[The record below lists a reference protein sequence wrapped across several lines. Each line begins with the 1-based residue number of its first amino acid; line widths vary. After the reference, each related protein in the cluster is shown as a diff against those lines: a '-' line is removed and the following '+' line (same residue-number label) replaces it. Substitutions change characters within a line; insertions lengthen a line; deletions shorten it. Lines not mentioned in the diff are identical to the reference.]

1 MATVLIV
8 DQDPS
13 VRGVLTKALAR
24 FGHDALTA
32 SNAAEALQAL
42 GSSHIDLVICDWSM
56 AGPVDGL
63 ELLRS
68 LREEDR
74 DVPVIM
80 LTEFGTIE
88 HAVSAMRA
96 GATHYLAKPFQNEQL
111 QLTIDQAL
119 AVARL
124 RDENRALLRE
134 LQGRRSEHE
143 IIGEGRSIRQLLD
156 SVASA
161 ASSRATVLLQGESGT
176 GKELLAR
183 AIHAQSDRREGP
195 FIRLNCAALPESQIE
210 STLFGHEK
218 GLTGAPKR
226 SLGALERAN
235 GGTLLLDEIAE
246 LPADLQPKLLRVL
259 QEREFERI
267 GGPGAAVKCDVRII
281 ATTSRN
287 LEAEVNAGRFRQ
299 DLYYRLNVFP
309 ISIPPLR
316 DRREDIPVLAHRF
329 AARAA
334 AEAGKEVAGL
344 EPEALELLCAQD
356 WPGNVRQLQS
366 AVERAVILSTEP
378 MLRVHLFASLR
389 GAPTSAESTNGSAPQ
404 GASANGTGGAHVLE
418 LPSLDLMEVERRVI
432 EQALALTKG
441 NRTRAAHMLGINVR
455 TLRRKLNGGRDEGDD
470 EVRGRVA

>member
-1 MATVLIV
+1 MAIVLLI

-42 GSSHIDLVICDWSM
+42 GANHIDLVICDWSM
-56 AGPVDGL
+56 SAASAGQLDGL
-63 ELLRS
+63 ELLRQ

-134 LQGRRSEHE
+134 PQGRR
-143 IIGEGRSIRQLLD
+143 
-156 SVASA
+156 V
-161 ASSRATVLLQGESGT
+161 
-176 GKELLAR
+176 
-183 AIHAQSDRREGP
+183 
-195 FIRLNCAALPESQIE
+195 
-210 STLFGHEK
+210 
-218 GLTGAPKR
+218 
-226 SLGALERAN
+226 
-235 GGTLLLDEIAE
+235 
-246 LPADLQPKLLRVL
+246 
-259 QEREFERI
+259 EFESI
-267 GGPGAAVKCDVRII
+267 GGAGAVKVDVRII

-287 LEAEVNAGRFRQ
+287 LEQEVNAGRFRQ
-299 DLYYRLNVFP
+299 DLFYRLNVFP

-316 DRREDIPVLAHRF
+316 DRREDIPSLAHRF

-334 AEAGKEVAGL
+334 EEAGKEITGL
-344 EPEALELLCAQD
+344 E
-356 WPGNVRQLQS
+356 
-366 AVERAVILSTEP
+366 
-378 MLRVHLFASLR
+378 
-389 GAPTSAESTNGSAPQ
+389 
-404 GASANGTGGAHVLE
+404 
-418 LPSLDLMEVERRVI
+418 
-432 EQALALTKG
+432 
-441 NRTRAAHMLGINVR
+441 
-455 TLRRKLNGGRDEGDD
+455 
-470 EVRGRVA
+470 